1 MISLAVLRWL
11 RYLRR
16 DAGYRRLVA
25 QFTPGL
31 ELAESFY
38 REVVAAIVGSRQH
51 SAALL
56 GEGSEV
62 LGFDSERSTDHA
74 WGPRLQLFVD
84 AVDAQALRSDLDARL
99 PEHYRGWPVRFYR
112 WQTSQVDHHVE
123 VLTLDDWLSAGL
135 GFDPRDGVPIDGW
148 LSTPQQVLLEV
159 TAGAVFHD
167 GDGTLTEVRERLAW
181 YPHEVWLWMM
191 AAQWMLI
198 ADREPLIGRTAEAGD
213 RLGSRLAAALLARD
227 VMRLALLQERQYAP
241 YDKWLGT
248 TFSRLR
254 TASRLE
260 LALDRLVAAAD
271 YPSMEEALVEA
282 MEEAA
287 CRHNA
292 LGMTGQLEPRA
303 APYAVGI
310 NDAVRPYR
318 VLNAIRFSR
327 ACREAITNP
336 ALRRLEPIGAI
347 DQVANPSDLL
357 IHFTDLPRRL
367 RITYRELLRSQEPA

>member
-1 MISLAVLRWL
+1 M
-11 RYLRR
+11 
-16 DAGYRRLVA
+16 VA

-38 REVVAAIVGSRQH
+38 REVVAAIVGGRQH

-74 WGPRLQLFVD
+74 WGPRLQLFVE
-84 AVDAQALRSDLDARL
+84 AVDAQPLRRDLDARL
-99 PEHYRGWPVRFYR
+99 PDDYRGWPVRFYR

-123 VLTLDDWLSAGL
+123 VLTLDDWLRAGL
-135 GFDPRDGVPIDGW
+135 GFDPRDGIPIHGW

-167 GDGTLTEVRERLAW
+167 DNGALTEVRERLTW

-191 AAQWMLI
+191 ATQWMLV

-213 RLGSRLAAALLARD
+213 RIGSRLAAALLVRE

-248 TFSRLR
+248 SFSRLS
-254 TASRLE
+254 TVSRLRP
-260 LALDRLVAAAD
+260 ALDRLVSAAD
-271 YPSMEEALVEA
+271 YRSMEEALVEA
-282 MEEAA
+282 MEEVAR
-287 CRHNA
+287 RHNA
-292 LGMTGQLEPRA
+292 LAVTDQLEAHA
-303 APYAVGI
+303 APFAVGI
-310 NDAVRPYR
+310 NDAVRPFR

-327 ACREAITNP
+327 ACREAITHP

-347 DQVANPSDLL
+347 DQLTNPSDLL
-357 IHFTDLPRRL
+357 VHFTDLPRRL
-367 RITYRELLRSQEPA
+367 GITYRELLR